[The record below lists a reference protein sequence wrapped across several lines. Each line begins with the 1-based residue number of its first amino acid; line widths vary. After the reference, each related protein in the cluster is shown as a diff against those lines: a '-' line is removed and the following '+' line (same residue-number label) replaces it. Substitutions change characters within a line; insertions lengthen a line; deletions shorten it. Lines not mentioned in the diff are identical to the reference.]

1 MARKRKTL
9 MSQVGYDIVIVGA
22 GAAGCVVAS
31 YLAEHTDASI
41 ALIEAGEMD
50 RDPFI
55 HIPAG
60 FANILAHDRHVWK
73 YETVPQHGTKR
84 AYRSGKVLGG
94 GSSINAMCYVRG
106 QIRDF
111 AAWQD
116 AVGDTGK
123 WSYEDLLPVF
133 MAQEDNDT
141 FHDEYHGIDGG
152 LAVQQP
158 KGINKLNQ
166 YCLKA
171 FQEYGLPYNP
181 DYNGKSQIGVSPV
194 QSTVGNQRRCSAV
207 DAYLRPH
214 LASGRVT
221 LLTGKTAVR
230 ILIENKRAVGVELM
244 DSGLETVMAG
254 EVVLSAGSTHS
265 PMILMHS
272 GIGPAEQLR
281 QHGIAVIVDSPEVGE
296 NLHDHPM
303 VPVRAYVKGD
313 LGYQAAAHGLGT
325 VKAGLRYLVTRD
337 GPASGNGIETVSH
350 WNPSDLSAD
359 PTIQCY
365 HAPIILNEQLSATG
379 DRSGVTFELVV
390 LQPKSRGWVRLAD
403 SDPTSMPLINP
414 NFIGEEEDLRAAVES
429 VRAIREVMAQA
440 SLASVIEEEMD
451 PGPRIQSDAEISE
464 WVKRVVTTMWHPVGT
479 CRMGRDARAVVD
491 ARLRVRG
498 VDGLRVIDAS
508 IMPNITS
515 GNTNAP
521 TQALARH
528 ATAMLVEDLKRTS
541 TALAEANVAH
551 RGQSS
556 KAEPAMSR

>member
-1 MARKRKTL
+1 LNDTN
-9 MSQVGYDIVIVGA
+9 GA
-22 GAAGCVVAS
+22 KEKDTDVPGGLRHCHCWRGAADCVVAS

-41 ALIEAGEMD
+41 ALIEAGDMD

-60 FANILAHDRHVWK
+60 FANMLVHDRHVWK

-84 AYRSGKVLGG
+84 AYRSGKALGG

-106 QIRDF
+106 QIRDY
-111 AAWQD
+111 AARQD

-152 LAVQQP
+152 LAVQLP

-171 FQEYGLPYNP
+171 FQEYGIPYNP

-221 LLTGKTAVR
+221 LLTGKTVAR
-230 ILIENKRAVGVELM
+230 ILIENKRAVGVELS
-244 DSGLETVMAG
+244 DKGLETIMAG
-254 EVVLSAGSTHS
+254 EVVLSAGSVHS
-265 PMILMHS
+265 PTILMHS
-272 GIGPAEQLR
+272 GIGPAEWLR

-296 NLHDHPM
+296 NLQDHPM

-313 LGYQAAAHGLGT
+313 LGYQAAAQGLGT
-325 VKAGLRYLVTRD
+325 VKTGLRYLVTKD
-337 GPASGNGIETVSH
+337 GPASGNGIETVTH
-350 WNPSDLSAD
+350 WNPSDFSTE

-379 DRSGVTFELVV
+379 DRSGITFELVV

-429 VRAIREVMAQA
+429 VRAIREVMAQE
-440 SLASVIEEEMD
+440 SLAPVIEEEME
-451 PGPRIQSDAEISE
+451 PGPHIQSDAEIGE

-479 CRMGRDARAVVD
+479 CRMGQDARAVVD

-528 ATAMLVEDLKRTS
+528 ATAMLVEDLKRT
-541 TALAEANVAH
+541 
-551 RGQSS
+551 
-556 KAEPAMSR
+556 

>member
-1 MARKRKTL
+1 
-9 MSQVGYDIVIVGA
+9 MSQEAYDIVIVGA

-41 ALIEAGEMD
+41 ALIEAGDMD

-60 FANILAHDRHVWK
+60 FANILVHDRHVWK
-73 YETVPQHGTKR
+73 YETIPQHGTKR

-171 FQEYGLPYNP
+171 FQEYGVPFNP

-221 LLTGKTAVR
+221 LLTGKTVIR
-230 ILIENKRAVGVELM
+230 ILIENKRAAGIELK
-244 DSGLETVMAG
+244 DNGLERIKAR
-254 EVVLSAGSTHS
+254 EVVLSAGAVHS
-265 PMILMHS
+265 PKILMHS
-272 GIGPAEQLR
+272 GIGPAEHLR
-281 QHGIAVIVDSPEVGE
+281 QHGIAVIVDSPGVGE

-313 LGYQAAAHGLGT
+313 LGYQAAAQGLGT
-325 VKAGLRYLVTRD
+325 VKAGLRYLVTKD
-337 GPASGNGIETVSH
+337 GPASGNGIETVTH
-350 WNPSDLSAD
+350 WNPSDFTAE

-365 HAPIILNEQLSATG
+365 HAPVILNEQLSATG
-379 DRSGVTFELVV
+379 NRSGVTFELVV

-429 VRAIREVMAQA
+429 VRAIREVMGQE

-451 PGPRIQSDAEISE
+451 PGPHIQSDAEIGE
-464 WVKRVVTTMWHPVGT
+464 WVRRVVTTMWHPVGT
-479 CRMGRDARAVVD
+479 CRMGQDARAVVD
-491 ARLRVRG
+491 ARLKVRG
-498 VDGLRVIDAS
+498 VDSLRVIDAS

-528 ATAMLVEDLKRTS
+528 ATAMLVEDLKRT
-541 TALAEANVAH
+541 
-551 RGQSS
+551 
-556 KAEPAMSR
+556 

>member
-1 MARKRKTL
+1 
-9 MSQVGYDIVIVGA
+9 MSHEAYDIVIVGA

-31 YLAEHTDASI
+31 YLAEHSPLSI
-41 ALIEAGEMD
+41 ALIEAGGLD

-60 FANILAHDRHVWK
+60 FAIMLAHDRNVWK

-84 AYRSGKVLGG
+84 AYRSAKLLGG
-94 GSSINAMCYVRG
+94 GSSINAMAYVRG
-106 QIRDF
+106 QARDY
-111 AAWQD
+111 AAWQE

-123 WSYEDLLPVF
+123 WSYEDLLSMF
-133 MAQEDNDT
+133 IAQESNDT
-141 FHDEYHGIDGG
+141 FHDDYHGIDGG

-158 KGINKLNQ
+158 KGINPLNQ

-171 FQEYGLPYNP
+171 FQEYGVPFNP

-194 QSTVGNQRRCSAV
+194 QSTVGHQRRCSAV

-221 LLTGKTAVR
+221 LLAKKTVVR
-230 ILIENKRAVGVELM
+230 VLVENGRAVGVQLSSKGFE
-244 DSGLETVMAG
+244 VIMARQ
-254 EVVLSAGSTHS
+254 VVLSAGSIQS
-265 PMILMHS
+265 PTILMRS
-272 GIGPAEQLR
+272 GIGPGGHLR
-281 QHGIAVIVDSPEVGE
+281 RHGIGVIVDAPEVGE
-296 NLHDHPM
+296 NLQDHPM
-303 VPVRAYVKGD
+303 VPVRAYVRDG
-313 LGYQAAAHGLGT
+313 LGYQAAAMGLGT
-325 VKAGLRYLVTRD
+325 VKAGLRYLVTKD
-337 GPASGNGIETVSH
+337 GPAAGNGIETVTH
-350 WNPSDLSAD
+350 WNPSDFTAD

-365 HAPIILNEQLSATG
+365 HVPVIATEGLAATG
-379 DRSGVTFELVV
+379 DRSGITFELVV

-403 SDPTSMPLINP
+403 KDPTSLPLINP

-429 VRAIREVMAQA
+429 VRAIRAVMAQE
-440 SLASVIEEEMD
+440 SLARVIEEEME
-451 PGPRIQSDAEISE
+451 PGPHIRSDADIGE
-464 WVKRVVTTMWHPVGT
+464 WAKRVVTTMWHPVGT
-479 CRMGRDARAVVD
+479 CRMGQDERAVVD

-528 ATAMLVEDLKRTS
+528 GTAMLVEDLKRTWG
-541 TALAEANVAH
+541 A
-551 RGQSS
+551 
-556 KAEPAMSR
+556 PARAGDAVRAAPDFRLH

>member
-1 MARKRKTL
+1 
-9 MSQVGYDIVIVGA
+9 MSQKRYDVVIVGA

-31 YLAEHTDASI
+31 YLAEHTNASI
-41 ALIEAGEMD
+41 ALIEAGDID

-116 AVGDTGK
+116 AVGNTGN

-133 MAQEDNDT
+133 MAQENNDT

-152 LAVQQP
+152 LAVQLP

-171 FQEYGLPYNP
+171 FQEYGIPYNP

-194 QSTVGNQRRCSAV
+194 QSTVGDQRRCSAV

-214 LASGRVT
+214 LTSGRVT
-221 LLTGKTAVR
+221 LLTGKTVVR

-244 DSGLETVMAG
+244 DNGLERITAN
-254 EVVLSAGSTHS
+254 EVVLSAGTVHS
-265 PMILMHS
+265 PTILMHS

-281 QHGIAVIVDSPEVGE
+281 QQGIAVIVDSPEVGE

-303 VPVRAYVKGD
+303 VPVRVYVKGD
-313 LGYQAAAHGLGT
+313 LGYQAAAQGLGS
-325 VKAGLRYLVTRD
+325 VKAGLRYLVTKD
-337 GPASGNGIETVSH
+337 GPASGNGIETVTH
-350 WNPSDLSAD
+350 WNPSDFSAE

-365 HAPIILNEQLSATG
+365 HAPIVLTEQLGPAG
-379 DRSGVTFELVV
+379 DRSGITFELVV

-403 SDPTSMPLINP
+403 SDPASMPLINP
-414 NFIGEEEDLRAAVES
+414 NFIGEEKDLRAAVDS
-429 VRAIREVMAQA
+429 VRAIRKVMAQR
-440 SLASVIEEEMD
+440 SLATVIEEELD
-451 PGPRIQSDAEISE
+451 PGPHIQSDAEIGE

-479 CRMGRDARAVVD
+479 CRMGQDERAVVD

-528 ATAMLVEDLKRTS
+528 ASAMLVEDLKRK
-541 TALAEANVAH
+541 AEAIKRNVAVT
-551 RGQSS
+551 
-556 KAEPAMSR
+556 PL

>member
-1 MARKRKTL
+1 
-9 MSQVGYDIVIVGA
+9 MSQKRYDVVIVGA

-31 YLAEHTDASI
+31 YLAEHTNASI
-41 ALIEAGEMD
+41 ALIEAGDID

-111 AAWQD
+111 AGWQD
-116 AVGDTGK
+116 AVGNTGN

-133 MAQEDNDT
+133 MAQENNDT

-152 LAVQQP
+152 LAVQLP

-171 FQEYGLPYNP
+171 FQEYGIPYNP

-194 QSTVGNQRRCSAV
+194 QSTVGDQRRCSAV

-214 LASGRVT
+214 LTSGRVT
-221 LLTGKTAVR
+221 LLTGKTVVR

-244 DSGLETVMAG
+244 DNGLERITAK
-254 EVVLSAGSTHS
+254 EVVLSAGTVHS
-265 PMILMHS
+265 PTILMHS

-281 QHGIAVIVDSPEVGE
+281 QQGIAVIVDSPEVGE

-303 VPVRAYVKGD
+303 VPVRVYVKGD
-313 LGYQAAAHGLGT
+313 LGYQAAAQGLGS
-325 VKAGLRYLVTRD
+325 VKAGLRYLVTKD
-337 GPASGNGIETVSH
+337 GPASGNGIETVTH
-350 WNPSDLSAD
+350 WNPSDFSAE

-365 HAPIILNEQLSATG
+365 HAPIVLTEQLGPAG
-379 DRSGVTFELVV
+379 DRSGITFELVV

-403 SDPTSMPLINP
+403 SDPASMPLINP
-414 NFIGEEEDLRAAVES
+414 NFIGEEKDLRAAVDS
-429 VRAIREVMAQA
+429 VRAIRKVMAQR
-440 SLASVIEEEMD
+440 SLATVIEEELD
-451 PGPRIQSDAEISE
+451 PGPHIQSDAEIGE

-479 CRMGRDARAVVD
+479 CRMGQDERAVVD

-528 ATAMLVEDLKRTS
+528 ASAMLVEDLKRK
-541 TALAEANVAH
+541 AEAIKRNVAVT
-551 RGQSS
+551 
-556 KAEPAMSR
+556 PL

>member
-1 MARKRKTL
+1 MA
-9 MSQVGYDIVIVGA
+9 SEAYDIVIVGA
-22 GAAGCVVAS
+22 GAGGCVVAS
-31 YLAEHTDASI
+31 YLAEHTSASI
-41 ALIEAGEMD
+41 ALIEAGDVD

-60 FANILAHDRHVWK
+60 FANMLAHDRNVWT

-94 GSSINAMCYVRG
+94 GSSVNAMAYVRG
-106 QIRDF
+106 QKRDY
-111 AAWQD
+111 AAWQN

-133 MAQEDNDT
+133 IEQEANDT
-141 FHDEYHGIDGG
+141 FHDRYHGVGGG
-152 LAVQQP
+152 LSVEQP

-171 FQEYGLPYNP
+171 FQEYGVPFNP

-194 QSTVGNQRRCSAV
+194 QSTVGNHRRCSAV

-221 LLTGKTAVR
+221 VLTGKTVARV
-230 ILIENKRAVGVELM
+230 LIENNRAVGVELS
-244 DSGLETVMAG
+244 DNRRETISAG
-254 EVVLSAGSTHS
+254 QVVLCAGAVHS
-265 PMILMHS
+265 PTILMHS
-272 GIGPAEQLR
+272 GIGPADHLR
-281 QHGIAVIVDSPEVGE
+281 EHGIGVIVDSPEVGE

-313 LGYQAAAHGLGT
+313 LGYQMAATGLGT
-325 VKAGLRYLVTRD
+325 VKAGLRYLITKD
-337 GPASGNGIETVSH
+337 GPAAGSGIESVTH
-350 WNPSDLSAD
+350 WNPSDFTAD

-365 HAPIILNEQLSATG
+365 HVPIIANEGLAPTG
-379 DRSGVTFELVV
+379 HRSGITLETVV

-414 NFIGEEEDLRAAVES
+414 NFLGDEDDLKAAVDS
-429 VRAIREVMAQA
+429 VRAVRKVMAQP
-440 SLASVIEEEMD
+440 SLASVIEEEME
-451 PGPRIQSDAEISE
+451 PGPHIQSDTEIGE

-479 CRMGRDARAVVD
+479 CRMGQDERAVVD

-498 VDGLRVIDAS
+498 IDGLRVIDAS

-528 ATAMLVEDLKRTS
+528 ASAMLVEDLK
-541 TALAEANVAH
+541 LA
-551 RGQSS
+551 
-556 KAEPAMSR
+556 

>member
-1 MARKRKTL
+1 
-9 MSQVGYDIVIVGA
+9 MSQGSYDVVIVGA

-31 YLAEHTDASI
+31 YLAEHSDASI

-60 FANILAHDRHVWK
+60 FAKILASKRHVWD
-73 YETVPQHGTKR
+73 YETIPQHGTKR
-84 AYRSGKVLGG
+84 LYASGKVLGG
-94 GSSINAMCYVRG
+94 GSSINALCYVRG
-106 QIRDF
+106 QKRDY

-116 AVGDTGK
+116 AVGDTGN

-133 MAQEDNDT
+133 VAQESNDT
-141 FHDEYHGIDGG
+141 FHDEFHGIDGG

-158 KGINKLNQ
+158 KGINPLNQ

-181 DYNGKSQIGVSPV
+181 DYNGKSQIGVAPV
-194 QSTVGNQRRCSAV
+194 QSNVGHQRRCSAV

-221 LLTGKTAVR
+221 LFIEETVVR
-230 ILIENKRAVGVELM
+230 VLFENGRAVGVELRG
-244 DSGLETVMAG
+244 DSPRTITAG
-254 EVVLSAGSTHS
+254 EVVLSAGALHS
-265 PMILMHS
+265 PKILMHS

-281 QHGIAVIVDSPEVGE
+281 QHGIGVIVDSPEVGE
-296 NLHDHPM
+296 NLHDHAI

-313 LGYQAAAHGLGT
+313 LGYQSAAMGIGT
-325 VKAGLRYLVTRD
+325 VKAGLRYFATKD
-337 GPASGNGIETVSH
+337 GPASGNGIETLSH
-350 WNPSDLSAD
+350 WNPSDFTAE

-365 HAPIILNEQLSATG
+365 HVPIIAVDGISPSG
-379 DRSGVTFELVV
+379 DRSGITFELVV

-414 NFIGEEEDLRAAVES
+414 NFVGDERDLQAAVES
-429 VRAIREVMAQA
+429 VREIRKVMAQA
-440 SLASVIEEEMD
+440 SLADVIEQETD
-451 PGPRIQSDAEISE
+451 PGPHLQSDTEIGD
-464 WVKRVVTTMWHPVGT
+464 WVKSAVTTMFHPVGT
-479 CRMGRDARAVVD
+479 CRMGKDDRAVVD
-491 ARLRVRG
+491 ARLRVKG
-498 VDGLRVIDAS
+498 IDGLRVIDAS

-528 ATAMLVEDLKRTS
+528 ASAMLVEDLKQKRGPK
-541 TALAEANVAH
+541 LLVA
-551 RGQSS
+551 
-556 KAEPAMSR
+556 

>member
-1 MARKRKTL
+1 
-9 MSQVGYDIVIVGA
+9 MSREAYDIVIVGA

-41 ALIEAGEMD
+41 ALIEAGDMD

-60 FANILAHDRHVWK
+60 FAKLLAHDRHVWK
-73 YETVPQHGTKR
+73 YETVPQHGRKR

-111 AAWQD
+111 SAWQD

-123 WSYEDLLPVF
+123 WSYQDLLPVF

-141 FHDEYHGIDGG
+141 FHDEYHGINGG
-152 LAVQQP
+152 LAVQLP

-171 FQEYGLPYNP
+171 FQEYGVPYNP

-194 QSTVGNQRRCSAV
+194 QSTVGDQRRCSAV

-214 LASGRVT
+214 LTSGRVT
-221 LLTGKTAVR
+221 LLTGKTVLR
-230 ILIENKRAVGVELM
+230 ILIENNRAVGVEFM
-244 DSGLETVMAG
+244 DTSLKRITAG
-254 EVVLSAGSTHS
+254 EVVLSAGAVHS
-265 PMILMHS
+265 PTILMRS

-281 QHGIAVIVDSPEVGE
+281 QHGIAVVVDSPEVGE
-296 NLHDHPM
+296 NLQDHPM
-303 VPVRAYVKGD
+303 VPVRVYVKGD
-313 LGYQAAAHGLGT
+313 LGYQAAAQGLGS
-325 VKAGLRYLVTRD
+325 VKAGLRYLVTKD
-337 GPASGNGIETVSH
+337 GPASGNGIETVTH
-350 WNPSDLSAD
+350 WNPSDFTAE

-365 HAPIILNEQLSATG
+365 HAPIVLSEQLGPAG
-379 DRSGVTFELVV
+379 DRSGITFELVV

-414 NFIGEEEDLRAAVES
+414 NFIGEEEDLRAAVEA
-429 VRAIREVMAQA
+429 VHAIRKVMAQE
-440 SLASVIEEEMD
+440 SLAPVIEEEMD
-451 PGPRIQSDAEISE
+451 PGPHIQSDAEIGE

-479 CRMGRDARAVVD
+479 CRMGQDARAVVD
-491 ARLRVRG
+491 ARLRVHG
-498 VDGLRVIDAS
+498 VDGLRVVDAS

-528 ATAMLVEDLKRTS
+528 AVAMLVADLKRS
-541 TALAEANVAH
+541 SGAPARANVA
-551 RGQSS
+551 QV
-556 KAEPAMSR
+556 EP

>member
-1 MARKRKTL
+1 
-9 MSQVGYDIVIVGA
+9 MSQKRYDVVIVGA

-31 YLAEHTDASI
+31 YLAEHTNASI
-41 ALIEAGEMD
+41 ALIEAGDID

-116 AVGDTGK
+116 AVGNTGN

-133 MAQEDNDT
+133 MAQENNDT

-152 LAVQQP
+152 LAVQLP

-171 FQEYGLPYNP
+171 FQEYGIPYNP

-194 QSTVGNQRRCSAV
+194 QSTVGDQRRCSAV

-214 LASGRVT
+214 LTSGRVT
-221 LLTGKTAVR
+221 LLTGKTVVR

-244 DSGLETVMAG
+244 DNGLERITAK
-254 EVVLSAGSTHS
+254 EVVLSAGTVHS
-265 PMILMHS
+265 PTILMHS

-281 QHGIAVIVDSPEVGE
+281 QQGIAVIVDSPEVGE

-303 VPVRAYVKGD
+303 VPVRVYVKGD
-313 LGYQAAAHGLGT
+313 LGYQAAAQGLGS
-325 VKAGLRYLVTRD
+325 VKAGLRYLVTKD
-337 GPASGNGIETVSH
+337 GPASGNGIETVTH
-350 WNPSDLSAD
+350 WNPSDFSAE

-365 HAPIILNEQLSATG
+365 HAPIVLTEQLGPAG
-379 DRSGVTFELVV
+379 DRSGITFELVV

-403 SDPTSMPLINP
+403 SDPASMPLINP
-414 NFIGEEEDLRAAVES
+414 NFIGEEKDLRAAVDS
-429 VRAIREVMAQA
+429 VRAIRKVMAQR
-440 SLASVIEEEMD
+440 SLATVIEEELD
-451 PGPRIQSDAEISE
+451 PGPHIQSDAEIGE

-479 CRMGRDARAVVD
+479 CRMGQDERAVVD

-528 ATAMLVEDLKRTS
+528 ASAMLVEDLKRK
-541 TALAEANVAH
+541 AEAIKRNVAVT
-551 RGQSS
+551 
-556 KAEPAMSR
+556 PL

>member
-1 MARKRKTL
+1 MGKTL
-9 MSQVGYDIVIVGA
+9 MSREAYDIVIVGA

-41 ALIEAGEMD
+41 ALIEAGD
-50 RDPFI
+50 TDIDPFI

-84 AYRSGKVLGG
+84 GYRSGKVLGG

-106 QIRDF
+106 QIRDY
-111 AAWQD
+111 AAWQQ

-133 MAQEDNDT
+133 IAQEDNDT
-141 FHDEYHGIDGG
+141 FHDEYHGINGG
-152 LAVQQP
+152 LAVQLP

-171 FQEYGLPYNP
+171 FQEYGVPFNP

-221 LLTGKTAVR
+221 LLTGKTVVR
-230 ILIENKRAVGVELM
+230 VLLENKRAVGVELA
-244 DSGLETVMAG
+244 DLETIMAG
-254 EVVLSAGSTHS
+254 EVVLSAGAVHS
-265 PMILMHS
+265 PTILMHS
-272 GIGPAEQLR
+272 GIGPAAQLR
-281 QHGIAVIVDSPEVGE
+281 QHGITVIVDSPEVGE
-296 NLHDHPM
+296 NLQDHPM

-325 VKAGLRYLVTRD
+325 IKAGLRYLVTKD
-337 GPASGNGIETVSH
+337 GPASGNGIETVTH
-350 WNPSDLSAD
+350 WNPSDFTAE

-379 DRSGVTFELVV
+379 DRSGITFETVV

-403 SDPTSMPLINP
+403 SDPASMPLINP
-414 NFIGEEEDLRAAVES
+414 NFAGEDEDLKAAVES
-429 VRAIREVMAQA
+429 VRAVREVMAQE
-440 SLASVIEEEMD
+440 SLASVIEQEMA
-451 PGPRIQSDAEISE
+451 PGAHTQTDTEIGE

-479 CRMGRDARAVVD
+479 CRMGQDERAVVD

-498 VDGLRVIDAS
+498 IDRLRVIDAS

-528 ATAMLVEDLKRTS
+528 ATAMLIEDLKRTS
-541 TALAEANVAH
+541 GDLARADVVH
-551 RGQSS
+551 REKPSE
-556 KAEPAMSR
+556 AEPALTR

>member
-1 MARKRKTL
+1 
-9 MSQVGYDIVIVGA
+9 MSQKRYDVVIVGA

-31 YLAEHTDASI
+31 YLAEHTNASI
-41 ALIEAGEMD
+41 ALIEAGDID

-116 AVGDTGK
+116 AVGNTGN

-133 MAQEDNDT
+133 MAQENNDT

-152 LAVQQP
+152 LAVQLP

-171 FQEYGLPYNP
+171 FQEYGIPYNP

-194 QSTVGNQRRCSAV
+194 QSTVGDQRRCSAV

-214 LASGRVT
+214 LTSGRVT
-221 LLTGKTAVR
+221 LLTGKTVVR

-244 DSGLETVMAG
+244 DNGLERITAK
-254 EVVLSAGSTHS
+254 EVVLSAGTVHS
-265 PMILMHS
+265 PTILMHS

-281 QHGIAVIVDSPEVGE
+281 QQGIAVIVDSAEVGE

-303 VPVRAYVKGD
+303 VPVRVYVKGD
-313 LGYQAAAHGLGT
+313 LGYQAAAQGLGS
-325 VKAGLRYLVTRD
+325 VKAGLRYLVTKD
-337 GPASGNGIETVSH
+337 GPASGNGIETVTH
-350 WNPSDLSAD
+350 WNPSDFSAE

-365 HAPIILNEQLSATG
+365 HAPIVLTEQLGPAG
-379 DRSGVTFELVV
+379 DRSGITFELVV

-403 SDPTSMPLINP
+403 SDPASMPLINP
-414 NFIGEEEDLRAAVES
+414 NFIGEEKDLRAAVDS
-429 VRAIREVMAQA
+429 VRAIRKVMAQR
-440 SLASVIEEEMD
+440 SLATVIEEELD
-451 PGPRIQSDAEISE
+451 PGPHIQSDAEIGE

-479 CRMGRDARAVVD
+479 CRMGQDERAVVD

-528 ATAMLVEDLKRTS
+528 ASAMLVEDLKRK
-541 TALAEANVAH
+541 AEAIKRNVAVT
-551 RGQSS
+551 
-556 KAEPAMSR
+556 PL

>member
-1 MARKRKTL
+1 MIKMLRKRKTL
-9 MSQVGYDIVIVGA
+9 MSQERYDIVIVGA

-41 ALIEAGEMD
+41 ALIEAGDMD

-60 FANILAHDRHVWK
+60 FAKLLAHDRHVWK

-152 LAVQQP
+152 LAVQLP

-171 FQEYGLPYNP
+171 FQEYGIPYNP

-194 QSTVGNQRRCSAV
+194 QSTVGDQRRCSAV

-214 LASGRVT
+214 LTSGRVT
-221 LLTGKTAVR
+221 LLTGKTVVR
-230 ILIENKRAVGVELM
+230 ILVEDRRAVGVEFM
-244 DSGLETVMAG
+244 DNGLERITAE
-254 EVVLSAGSTHS
+254 EVVLSAGTIHS
-265 PMILMHS
+265 PTILMHS

-281 QHGIAVIVDSPEVGE
+281 QQGIAVIVDSPEVGK
-296 NLHDHPM
+296 NLQDHPM
-303 VPVRAYVKGD
+303 VPVRVYVKGD
-313 LGYQAAAHGLGT
+313 LGYQAAAQGLGS
-325 VKAGLRYLVTRD
+325 VKAGLRYLVTKD
-337 GPASGNGIETVSH
+337 GPASGNGIETVTH
-350 WNPSDLSAD
+350 WNPSDFAAD

-365 HAPIILNEQLSATG
+365 HAPIVLNEQLGPAG
-379 DRSGVTFELVV
+379 DRSGITFELVV

-403 SDPTSMPLINP
+403 SDPMSMPLINP

-429 VRAIREVMAQA
+429 VHAIRKVMAQD
-440 SLASVIEEEMD
+440 SLATVIEEEMD
-451 PGPRIQSDAEISE
+451 PGPHIQSDAEIGE

-479 CRMGRDARAVVD
+479 CRMGQDARAVVD

-528 ATAMLVEDLKRTS
+528 ATAMLVEDLRRKTGS
-541 TALAEANVAH
+541 TRRNVAV
-551 RGQSS
+551 
-556 KAEPAMSR
+556 APL